1 MIKVSVDLDN
11 NLLMQIQAQLKAFTG
26 ENGKNILPATKMA
39 FDQCAAL
46 IQRSWRNWAMG
57 GSIRGAADIRNPNPK
72 LASSIHISRMH
83 DFDVTIGTDSPYME
97 RIRNGQKGVDID
109 MKDPN
114 GAWLTSRRTRVTQS
128 GKHKGLP
135 YLIIPF
141 RWGTPNKDGS
151 SRAHFRLANTID
163 LKSMAILKGKSR
175 SKKTGGTHTEKN
187 IHGED
192 ILREE
197 YKWGDRLTEEETSN
211 PNEVGMVKML
221 DEAGGNKNRPKST
234 YFTFRVISAHSKADW
249 HIHRDPVPPNDVVQ
263 ALKDSLRPQVEN
275 LIEQGFLA
283 DLDME

>member
-11 NLLMQIQAQLKAFTG
+11 NLLMQIQAQLKAFAG

-97 RIRNGQKGVDID
+97 RIRNGQEEFDMKEKYPYGRKSRVSKKGV
-109 MKDPN
+109 
-114 GAWLTSRRTRVTQS
+114 
-128 GKHKGLP
+128 P

-141 RWGTPNKDGS
+141 RWGTPNRNGGG
-151 SRAHFRLANTID
+151 RAHFGNTIP
-163 LKSMAILKGKSR
+163 LEVYKILQSRKFKKSSQKQTVHVEPNFKGEAIDR
-175 SKKTGGTHTEKN
+175 H
-187 IHGED
+187 
-192 ILREE
+192 E
-197 YKWGDRLTEEETSN
+197 YDWGDRIKDEDLGN
-211 PNEVGMVKML
+211 ANGMVRMSS
-221 DEAGGNKNRPKST
+221 NPKST
-234 YFTFRVISAHSKADW
+234 YFTFRVISAKSPASSWIRKAT
-249 HIHRDPVPPNDVVQ
+249 PPNDVVQ